1 MAATSTLPTRSTQET
16 PEGHCEVV
24 LGVDT
29 HKDVHV
35 AVVVTKLGARLGAC
49 LFQATAAGYQ
59 EMLAWARSF
68 GDLHHP
74 GVEGTGS
81 YGAALCRYLL
91 SQNVQVIEVNRP
103 DRAARRRS
111 GKSDEVDAEAAA
123 RAVLGGRATAR
134 PKHTSGTV
142 EDLRVSTTV
151 KDSNATWPANS
162 SDASAPHH
170 CPEQRYGQIDRP

>member
-1 MAATSTLPTRSTQET
+1 
-16 PEGHCEVV
+16 
-24 LGVDT
+24 
-29 HKDVHV
+29 
-35 AVVVTKLGARLGAC
+35 
-49 LFQATAAGYQ
+49 
-59 EMLAWARSF
+59 MLAWARSF
-68 GDLHHP
+68 GDLRHA

-142 EDLRVSTTV
+142 EDPRVSTTV

-162 SDASAPHH
+162 SDASAPRGINLNTHRAAGMRAYAAAH
-170 CPEQRYGQIDRP
+170 DWLTIIQLPSYKYRLHRRRTP